1 MSESLLSA
9 EQAIRDLLGKLQ
21 DFKDQTEGYS
31 AARDSLQNTSKSLND
46 LIDNT
51 STLSEKALDATVALK
66 EIGTPEILAKVA
78 ELATGIQ
85 EAVQVIRASATS
97 ISNQGE
103 KIGEIEQS
111 LKQVQEQ
118 NEHRAQKIQEDI
130 AGLCSI
136 VMGDLEKKDSKVSL
150 LTVLVIVGLL
160 TSIATLIRVFFI

>member
-21 DFKDQTEGYS
+21 DLKDQTEGYS
-31 AARDSLQNTSKSLND
+31 AARDSLQNTNKSLND

-51 STLSEKALDATVALK
+51 RTLSEKALDATVALK

-118 NEHRAQKIQEDI
+118 NEHRAQRVQEDI
-130 AGLCSI
+130 AKLRNI

-160 TSIATLIRVFFI
+160 TSIATLIKVFFI